1 MNVRMVDVIIILYAQ
16 VYRSIRDWAYSSHII
31 MSSNYIG
38 FHVTSYVTSVVV
50 YSVGNSVKVYVW
62 CRMTVVYRTRRL
74 LIRVALS
81 RPVVSSIV
89 WYVIIAVE
97 SWWASHISQ
106 GI

>member
-16 VYRSIRDWAYSSHII
+16 VNRSIRDWAYSSHII

-38 FHVTSYVTSVVV
+38 FHVTSVVI